1 MPSIGNIHYVL
12 LFNKTSFLF
21 LESSHSK
28 KNMATQIHCR
38 PMKNRAAI
46 TMDLVEED
54 GEFEEEE
61 EEGTVLNEESS
72 HLKRKKLNLGKKK
85 GKNSDFGGGLGVV
98 VQVKHCCQVEKCEVD
113 LDGAK
118 KYYKRHKVC
127 QIHAK
132 APVVLV
138 AGLSRRFCQQCSR
151 YSSSK
156 MTLMADYLVIFRQF
170 QVHFILCITTLNSL

>member
-1 MPSIGNIHYVL
+1 
-12 LFNKTSFLF
+12 
-21 LESSHSK
+21 
-28 KNMATQIHCR
+28 
-38 PMKNRAAI
+38 MKNRAAI